1 MDRPNV
7 TSSFPWRLPWL
18 CRLSLPALATAP
30 TTLIFL
36 LWLARLFVNDRPI
49 SWHSSMLE
57 IVGRAKR
64 PIAFPRR
71 KSLAHT
77 LIFGSWLGAAL
88 GVAGPRSFLPRWI
101 NS

>member
-1 MDRPNV
+1 MDRP
-7 TSSFPWRLPWL
+7 SLPRFPWRLPWL
-18 CRLSLPALATAP
+18 CRLLLPALATAP

-36 LWLARLFVNDRPI
+36 PWLAMLFVNDRPI

-71 KSLAHT
+71 RSHAHT
-77 LIFGSWLGAAL
+77 LFSGSWLGVAL
-88 GVAGPRSFLPRWI
+88 DAAGPRSFLPKWI
-101 NS
+101 NF